1 MGDGILGKLGSIVG
15 IGVGSI
21 ELQLVR
27 SDFRPGDSIDGR
39 LTLKLDKP
47 TEAKQLVV
55 GVRAIEKRTV
65 KTKDHDGR
73 PTTQTE
79 SHTFF
84 QVEQPL
90 EGKRTFRS
98 DSWDV
103 HLKLPSDVL
112 GNETPLPGGR
122 LGDVVRVV
130 SALTGSRRPPLSW
143 TVFAYLEI
151 PWKANVKTSRD
162 ITVSP
167 R

>member
-1 MGDGILGKLGSIVG
+1 MSDGFLGKLGAIVG
-15 IGVGSI
+15 IGVGAI
-21 ELQLVR
+21 ELELVR

-47 TEAKQLVV
+47 TEAKRLVV
-55 GVRAIEKRTV
+55 GVRAIEKRT
-65 KTKDHDGR
+65 TRGKDADGR

-79 SHTFF
+79 NVTFF

-90 EGKRTFRS
+90 DGKRTYRG
-98 DSWDV
+98 DSWDI

-112 GNETPLPGGR
+112 GKETALPGGT

-130 SALTGSRRPPLSW
+130 SALTGSRRAPLHW
-143 TVFAYLEI
+143 TVFAFLEI
-151 PWKANVKTSRD
+151 PWKANVKASRD